1 MQVLNVISI
10 HNGIID
16 TIQSFVVHNH
26 DEHPNPPIVEAEKVF
41 EGEIRK
47 HEFDFEDE
55 DIEVAIENGSWSD
68 DNGHEILLTWSTT
81 VNKTTWH

>member
-16 TIQSFVVHNH
+16 TIQSFVVHNQ
-26 DEHPNPPIVEAEKVF
+26 DEHPNPPIVEAETVF

-47 HEFDFEDE
+47 HGFEIEDE
-55 DIEVAIENGSWSD
+55 DIEDAIENGSWSD

-81 VNKTTWH
+81 VNE